1 MRQQPIAQGST
12 YAGGRAAVRFQIVR
26 LMMTCLCLASALAG
40 SAQARSI
47 APLEGL
53 EALRKGFSG
62 ISDFTAEITQE
73 KRLKLMKRS
82 MVMTGT
88 VRFRK
93 PDQFLMEINPPYS
106 ARILLHDTVIE
117 QASGREGEKN
127 RMMLPPDQGLKQWFS
142 KLTAPVAT
150 LPEGVTIQADLTNGL
165 YTLGIAPQGRG
176 QIKELTIAFQADGTV
191 RRLVIT
197 EQNGDRSS
205 MTFKKVRRN
214 TGLSEKDFRLE

>member
-1 MRQQPIAQGST
+1 MLRLAM
-12 YAGGRAAVRFQIVR
+12 AV
-26 LMMTCLCLASALAG
+26 LCLVSGLAG

-47 APLEGL
+47 PPLEGL

-73 KRLKLMKRS
+73 KRLKLMKRT

-93 PDQFLMEINPPYS
+93 PDLFFMEINPPY
-106 ARILLHDTVIE
+106 ATRLLLRDTVIE
-117 QASGREGEKN
+117 QSSGREGEKN
-127 RMMLPPDQGLKQWFS
+127 RIILPPDQGLRQWFS
-142 KLTAPVAT
+142 KLASPVTT
-150 LPEGVTIQADLTNGL
+150 LPEGVVIQADLTNGM
-165 YTLGIAPQGRG
+165 YTLGIAPQGTG
-176 QIKELTIAFQADGTV
+176 QVRELTIAFQEDGTV

-197 EQNGDRSS
+197 EQNGDRAT

-214 TGLSEKDFRLE
+214 VGLSGKDFRLD

>member
-1 MRQQPIAQGST
+1 MRRNQIAQGSA
-12 YAGGRAAVRFQIVR
+12 YARGRTAVRGHMLR
-26 LMMTCLCLASALAG
+26 LMMATICLASALAG
-40 SAQARSI
+40 SAHARSI
-47 APLEGL
+47 SPLEGL

-93 PDQFLMEINPPYS
+93 PDLFFMEINPPYS
-106 ARILLHDTVIE
+106 ARMLLHDTVIE
-117 QASGREGEKN
+117 QASGRDGEKN
-127 RMMLPPDQGLKQWFS
+127 RIVLPPDQGLKQWFS
-142 KLTAPVAT
+142 RFAAPVKT

-165 YTLGIAPQGRG
+165 YTLGVAPQGRG
-176 QIKELTIAFQADGTV
+176 QIKELTIAFQEDGTV

-197 EQNGDRSS
+197 EQNGDRAS

-214 TGLSEKDFRLE
+214 VGLSEKDFRLD

>member
-1 MRQQPIAQGST
+1 MRQQSVAQSSAYT
-12 YAGGRAAVRFQIVR
+12 WGRTSVRCHMLR
-26 LMMTCLCLASALAG
+26 LMMAILCLVSAIAG

-47 APLEGL
+47 SPLEGL

-73 KRLKLMKRS
+73 KRLRLMKRS
-82 MVMTGT
+82 MVMTGM

-93 PDQFLMEINPPYS
+93 PDQFFMEINPPYS
-106 ARILLHDTVIE
+106 ARMLLRDTVIE

-127 RMMLPPDQGLKQWFS
+127 RIVLPPDQGLKQWFS
-142 KLTAPVAT
+142 KLAAPVTT
-150 LPEGVTIQADLTNGL
+150 LPEGVVIQADLTNGL

-176 QIKELTIAFQADGTV
+176 QIKELTIAFQEDGTV

-214 TGLSEKDFRLE
+214 VGLSEKDFRLD

>member
-1 MRQQPIAQGST
+1 MRCKLL
-12 YAGGRAAVRFQIVR
+12 R
-26 LMMTCLCLASALAG
+26 LMTAILCLVSALAG

-47 APLEGL
+47 DPLEGL

-62 ISDFTAEITQE
+62 ITDFTAEITQE

-93 PDQFLMEINPPYS
+93 PDQFFMEINPPYS
-106 ARILLHDTVIE
+106 ARILLRDTVIE

-127 RMMLPPDQGLKQWFS
+127 RIVLPPDQGLKQWFS
-142 KLTAPVAT
+142 RFAAPVTT
-150 LPEGVTIQADLTNGL
+150 LPEGVVIQADLSNGL
-165 YTLGIAPQGRG
+165 YTLAIAPQGRG
-176 QIKELTIAFQADGTV
+176 QVKELTIAFQADGTV
-191 RRLVIT
+191 RRIVIT
-197 EQNGDRSS
+197 EQNGDRAS

-214 TGLSEKDFRLE
+214 VGLSDKDFRLE

>member
-1 MRQQPIAQGST
+1 MRRKQIAQGSA
-12 YAGGRAAVRFQIVR
+12 YAGGRTAVRYRMLR
-26 LMMTCLCLASALAG
+26 LVSASLCLASALAG
-40 SAQARSI
+40 PARARSI
-47 APLEGL
+47 SSLDGL

-88 VRFRK
+88 VRFKK
-93 PDQFLMEINPPYS
+93 PDLFIMEINPPYS
-106 ARILLHDTVIE
+106 ARMLLRDTVIE
-117 QASGREGEKN
+117 QASGRAGEKS
-127 RMMLPPDQGLKQWFS
+127 RIVLPPDQGLKQWFS
-142 KLTAPVAT
+142 KLAAPLTT
-150 LPEGVTIQADLTNGL
+150 LPEGVVIQADLTNGL

-176 QIKELTIAFQADGTV
+176 QIKELTIAFQDDGTV

-197 EQNGDRSS
+197 EQNGDRAS

-214 TGLSEKDFRLE
+214 VGLSDKDFRLD

>member
-1 MRQQPIAQGST
+1 MLAT
-12 YAGGRAAVRFQIVR
+12 
-26 LMMTCLCLASALAG
+26 LCLVAALAG

-47 APLEGL
+47 APLDGL

-88 VRFRK
+88 VRFKK
-93 PDQFLMEINPPYS
+93 PDLFYMEINPPYS
-106 ARILLHDTVIE
+106 ARMLLRDTVIE
-117 QASGREGEKN
+117 QASGREGERN
-127 RMMLPPDQGLKQWFS
+127 RIVLPPDQGLRQWFS
-142 KLTAPVAT
+142 KLAAPLKT
-150 LPEGVTIQADLTNGL
+150 LPEGVVIQADLSNGL
-165 YTLGIAPQGRG
+165 YTLGIAPQGGG
-176 QIKELTIAFQADGTV
+176 QIKELTIAFQEDGTV

-205 MTFKKVRRN
+205 MTFKKVLRN
-214 TGLSEKDFRLE
+214 VGLSDKDFRLD

>member
-1 MRQQPIAQGST
+1 
-12 YAGGRAAVRFQIVR
+12 VRCKMLR
-26 LMMTCLCLASALAG
+26 LMTATLCLVSGFAVSAH
-40 SAQARSI
+40 ARSI
-47 APLEGL
+47 SPLEGL

-93 PDQFLMEINPPYS
+93 PDQFFMELNPPYA
-106 ARILLHDTVIE
+106 ARMLLRDTVIE
-117 QASGREGEKN
+117 QSSGREGEKN

-142 KLTAPVAT
+142 RLAAPVTT
-150 LPEGVTIQADLTNGL
+150 LPEGVVIRADLTNGL

-176 QIKELTIAFQADGTV
+176 QIKELTIAFQEDGTV
-191 RRLVIT
+191 RRFVIT
-197 EQNGDRSS
+197 EQNGDRAS

-214 TGLSEKDFRLE
+214 VGLSEKDFRLD

>member
-1 MRQQPIAQGST
+1 
-12 YAGGRAAVRFQIVR
+12 
-26 LMMTCLCLASALAG
+26 MMATLCLVSALAG
-40 SAQARSI
+40 SAHARSI
-47 APLEGL
+47 SPLEGL

-62 ISDFTAEITQE
+62 INDFTAEITQE

-93 PDQFLMEINPPYS
+93 PDQFFMEINPPYS
-106 ARILLHDTVIE
+106 ARMLLRDTVIE

-127 RMMLPPDQGLKQWFS
+127 RIILPPEQGLKQWFS
-142 KLTAPVAT
+142 KLAAPVTT
-150 LPEGVTIQADLTNGL
+150 LPEGVLIQADLTNGL
-165 YTLGIAPQGRG
+165 YTLGIAPQGRS
-176 QIKELTIAFQADGTV
+176 QIKELSIAFLEDGTV

-197 EQNGDRSS
+197 EQNGDRAS

-214 TGLSEKDFRLE
+214 VGLSEKDFRLD

>member
-1 MRQQPIAQGST
+1 MRGKPIAKSSVNT
-12 YAGGRAAVRFQIVR
+12 WGRTTVRCRMVR
-26 LMMTCLCLASALAG
+26 LMMAILCLVSVISG

-47 APLEGL
+47 SPLEGL

-73 KRLKLMKRS
+73 KRLKLMKRT

-88 VRFRK
+88 VRFSK
-93 PDQFLMEINPPYS
+93 PDRFFMEINPPYS
-106 ARILLHDTVIE
+106 ARMLLRDTVIE
-117 QASGREGEKN
+117 QSSGKAGEKN
-127 RMMLPPDQGLKQWFS
+127 RIILPPDQGLKQWFS
-142 KLTAPVAT
+142 KLAAPVT
-150 LPEGVTIQADLTNGL
+150 SLPEGVVIQADLVNGL
-165 YTLGIAPQGRG
+165 YTLGVAPQGKS
-176 QIKELTIAFQADGTV
+176 QIKELSISFLEDGTV

-214 TGLSEKDFRLE
+214 VGLSEKDFRLD